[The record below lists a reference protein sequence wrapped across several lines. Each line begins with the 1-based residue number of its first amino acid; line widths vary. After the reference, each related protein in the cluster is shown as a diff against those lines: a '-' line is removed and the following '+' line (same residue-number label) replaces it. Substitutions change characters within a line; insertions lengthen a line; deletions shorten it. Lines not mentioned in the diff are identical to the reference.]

1 LLISK
6 LAISKPAL
14 QEVDGTVLRPLTVNG
29 VKDMPVVNFINVK
42 RTNFTYE
49 SIFSSYILA
58 LNKIL
63 YEEGARKMLMKL
75 TPG

>member
-1 LLISK
+1 

-29 VKDMPVVNFINVK
+29 VKDMPVVNFINVN
-42 RTNFTYE
+42 RANFTSE
-49 SIFSSYILA
+49 SIFSSYVLA
-58 LNKIL
+58 LNKL
-63 YEEGARKMLMKL
+63 SNKYGARKMLMKL